1 LAEVLVA
8 RVAEVLAAVVVVARV
23 ALAALAVV
31 VYEF

>member
-1 LAEVLVA
+1 LTEVLVA